1 MSCRLKLCV
10 TSLVLLA
17 VNASSS
23 SALSPC
29 PPQDERLAHA
39 KTVIEA
45 RVKSLSISPSGL
57 LFQESFPAQIIKA
70 NLEVE
75 RVIKGELKEK
85 EVVVYGFVFP
95 PPPFRELA
103 FMALIYSAQTQ
114 EVRDMEKIKD
124 TFEWEL
130 EQSDLVDSQV
140 AYYSMNGCNYYKFPD
155 FASPEG
161 NN

>member
-1 MSCRLKLCV
+1 MSSRLKLCV

-17 VNASSS
+17 FNASSS
-23 SALSPC
+23 LALRPC

-45 RVKSLSISPSGL
+45 RVKSFSISPSGL
-57 LFQESFPAQIIKA
+57 LFQEGFAQIIKA
-70 NLEVE
+70 DLEVE

-85 EVVVYGFVFP
+85 EVVVYGFGYP
-95 PPPFRELA
+95 PSPFRELA
-103 FMALIYSAQTQ
+103 FMALFYSPQTA
-114 EVRDMEKIKD
+114 ETREMEDVKD

-130 EQSDLVDSQV
+130 EQSDLVESQV
-140 AYYSMNGCNYYKFPD
+140 AYYGINGCNYYKFPD

>member
-1 MSCRLKLCV
+1 MPSRLTLCV
-10 TSLVLLA
+10 TSLAMLA
-17 VNASSS
+17 LNASSS
-23 SALSPC
+23 FALSPC

-57 LFQESFPAQIIKA
+57 LLDDNFRPQLIRAE
-70 NLEVE
+70 LEVE

-103 FMALIYSAQTQ
+103 FMALVYSAQTP
-114 EVRDMEKIKD
+114 EVRDMEEIKD

-130 EQSDLVDSQV
+130 EQSDLVDSQL

-161 NN
+161 DN

>member
-1 MSCRLKLCV
+1 MSSRLKLCV

-23 SALSPC
+23 FALRPC
-29 PPQDERLAHA
+29 PPQEERLAHA

-85 EVVVYGFVFP
+85 EVVVYGFAFP
-95 PPPFRELA
+95 PPPLRELA
-103 FMALIYSAQTQ
+103 YMALFYSPQTA
-114 EVRDMEKIKD
+114 ETRDMEEIKD

-140 AYYSMNGCNYYKFPD
+140 AYYTMNACNYYKFPD
-155 FASPEG
+155 ALSPEG
-161 NN
+161 ID